1 MTGTE
6 VAASPPAPEARTR
19 RRPPRRTASVAAAL
33 VGVVGELL
41 ITAGVLL
48 GLFVVW
54 QLWWTDVVAERE
66 QVEMLEELDWAVD
79 VPEAPEPEPV
89 VDPRRFDAA
98 PPMAEPADRTTF
110 ATLRVPRWGAD
121 YLRTISQGTAK
132 RAVLDTLG
140 IGHYEGTAMPG
151 GIGNFAVAGHRA
163 TYGKPFNRIE
173 ELRVG
178 DALVVQTPENWYV
191 YRMTGAGVVKPSRI
205 EVIAPVPGEPGA
217 VPTEA
222 VMTLTTCHPMY
233 SARERFIVFAE
244 LDYWMPVADGTP
256 VELTDPAAGLGGGA

>member
-1 MTGTE
+1 MTETE
-6 VAASPPAPEARTR
+6 VAASTPPPEAS
-19 RRPPRRTASVAAAL
+19 RRPPRRKASVVAGL
-33 VGVVGELL
+33 VGVAGELL

-66 QVEMLEELDWAVD
+66 QEELLEGLDWAVFLPD
-79 VPEAPEPEPV
+79 FPEYEPEPA
-89 VDPRRFDAA
+89 VDPRRYDPA
-98 PPMAEPADRTTF
+98 PTMAEPADRTTF
-110 ATLRVPRWGAD
+110 ATLRVPRWGDD

-163 TYGKPFNRIE
+163 TYGKPFNRILE
-173 ELRVG
+173 IMAG

-191 YRMTGAGVVKPSRI
+191 YRATSSEVVRPSRI
-205 EVIAPVPGEPGA
+205 DVIAPVPGDPDG
-217 VPTEA
+217 VPTKA
-222 VMTLTTCHPMY
+222 MMTLTTCHPMY
-233 SARERFIVFAE
+233 SARERFILYAE